1 LVWEFRLRSPYRHG
15 RDCGTP
21 KPRKKKQ
28 KRYDYACGVLIIHR
42 FTFFS
47 ARTLSELFE
56 IVLVFVRFD
65 HSPDQW
71 DSYRI
76 LSSAAA
82 NNETIGQTAR
92 IRSSPKPASS
102 GK

>member
-1 LVWEFRLRSPYRHG
+1 
-15 RDCGTP
+15 
-21 KPRKKKQ
+21 
-28 KRYDYACGVLIIHR
+28 LIIHR
-42 FTFFS
+42 NSHFLSDQTF
-47 ARTLSELFE
+47 SELFE
-56 IVLVFVRFD
+56 IARVFVRFG

-82 NNETIGQTAR
+82 NSETVGQTAR
-92 IRSSPKPASS
+92 IGSSPKPASS